1 MRSLVETAESV
12 RIALAAIR
20 TNKARGTLTT
30 LGIIIGIIG
39 VVTTMTAANGLTQNF
54 KNSVSALG
62 SDVLYVSRMPWI
74 MRGNWFEFRN
84 RPNLSLKESEEL
96 ERRLVA
102 AVAVNPTSHTDKKV
116 KFQSTVLDNVSVIGT
131 TEKQMMVS
139 ASVPEL
145 GRFLDRRRGRGQE
158 AGLHHRL
165 GDPRPPVRHR
175 RPDQQ
180 EDQDRPPRA
189 SGWSG

>member
-1 MRSLVETAESV
+1 MQSLVETAESV

-62 SDVLYVSRMPWI
+62 LDVLYVSRMPWI

-96 ERRLVA
+96 ERRLA
-102 AVAVNPTSHTDKKV
+102 TAVAVNPTAHTDKKV

-139 ASVPEL
+139 ASVLEL
-145 GRFLDRRRGRGQE
+145 GRFLTGAEVE
-158 AGLHHRL
+158 AKKRVCIIG
-165 GDPRPPVRHR
+165 
-175 RPDQQ
+175 
-180 EDQDRPPRA
+180 
-189 SGWSG
+189 